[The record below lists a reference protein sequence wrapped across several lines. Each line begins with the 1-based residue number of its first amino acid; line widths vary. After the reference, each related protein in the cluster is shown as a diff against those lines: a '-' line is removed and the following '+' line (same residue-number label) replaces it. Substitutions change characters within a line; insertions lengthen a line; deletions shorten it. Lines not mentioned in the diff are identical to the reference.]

1 MEYCSVCE
9 TLLYPVDSPTCEFVA
24 WGGLVL
30 ARLIAILATLVGS
43 VSLLVS
49 EGFLDGYSSLLLRS
63 HSIRSKLSPKLFEL
77 GAVSLQIEG
86 VINDEQVLL
95 VVCSGL
101 ECPVEGASEKECIIN
116 NHELVVHMVLLR
128 VIGTHRDS
136 SIGQILTI
144 VSSIGHTL
152 VIRDDTH
159 LATLL
164 VNVLDGIGEH
174 IIRQVK
180 HADRQLSLSH
190 LDVALQL
197 VDIVAVREKEGVN
210 VARLRSV
217 EVFLNLGDVL
227 AQVCQDSFVSITA
240 HLIACN
246 LKKLINGALN
256 RVSVVATWHL
266 GNSAAQ
272 RGKHVLISSHVI
284 TVSELL
290 NDLVV

>member
-1 MEYCSVCE
+1 M
-9 TLLYPVDSPTCEFVA
+9 
-24 WGGLVL
+24 L

-49 EGFLDGYSSLLLRS
+49 EGFLDGHSSLLLRS
-63 HSIRSKLSPKLFEL
+63 HGIRSKLSPELFVL

-101 ECPVEGASEKECIIN
+101 ECPVERAGEKECIIN

-128 VIGTHRDS
+128 VISANRDPGVSQVLAIIS
-136 SIGQILTI
+136 SIC
-144 VSSIGHTL
+144 HAL

-159 LATLL
+159 LAALL
-164 VNVLDGIGEH
+164 MHVSDSIGEH
-174 IIRQVK
+174 VIRQVK
-180 HADRQLSLSH
+180 HADRQLSLGH
-190 LDVALQL
+190 LDVALKL
-197 VDIVAVREKEGVN
+197 IDIVAVREKEGVN
-210 VARLRSV
+210 VTRLRSV
-217 EVFLNLGDVL
+217 EVFLDLGDVL
-227 AQVCQDSFVSITA
+227 TQVCQDSFVSITA

-246 LKKLINGALN
+246 LKELIDGAFN

-266 GNSAAQ
+266 GNVSAQ
-272 RGKHVLISSHVI
+272 IVKLSFISRHI
-284 TVSELL
+284 LAIGELL